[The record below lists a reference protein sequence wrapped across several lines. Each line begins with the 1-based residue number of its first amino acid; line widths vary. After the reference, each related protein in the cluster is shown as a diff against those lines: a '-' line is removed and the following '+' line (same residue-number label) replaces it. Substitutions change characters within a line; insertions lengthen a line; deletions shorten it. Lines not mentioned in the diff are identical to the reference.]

1 MNLFDCKNLPD
12 DCIGGRNQE
21 LTLSFKLNMHMLS
34 NVNFTWLPH
43 NFLNSSKVVF
53 TSFGTDGID
62 GPTDAAGA
70 IVSSPFKNIT
80 DNDLTGMQ
88 LCLDQ
93 HNSYKYFENKEELIK
108 IGHTGT
114 NVSDLQIL
122 LIDASF

>member
-1 MNLFDCKNLPD
+1 M
-12 DCIGGRNQE
+12 GGRNQE
-21 LTLSFKLNMHMLS
+21 LALSFKLNTHLLS
-34 NVNFTWLPH
+34 NVSLNWLPC
-43 NFLNSSKVVF
+43 NSLNSSRIVF

-80 DNDLTGMQ
+80 ENDLSEIQ
-88 LCLDQ
+88 RCLEQ
-93 HNSYKYFENKEELIK
+93 HNSYKYFENKDELIK

-122 LIDASF
+122 LIDASL